1 MLSTRVFTIGVL
13 SYPQVQ
19 RAAVYGLVDLLESA
33 DRLHQQTLS
42 ASDGPVV
49 DAPRLTVEII
59 ESISEAQADRF
70 AAVILPPSLDG
81 DTAAC
86 SARYADWLKTLHQ
99 QGVLICSVCAG
110 AFLLAQAGLLE
121 NRLATTHWGLADA
134 FRQRYPDVKL
144 DTDKLIID
152 DGDIITAGGLMAWID
167 LGLKLVDRYL
177 GSSAMLAT
185 ARYLL
190 VDPGGREQRFY
201 SVFSPAL
208 NHGDSAILKVQH
220 WLQTRYAE
228 PVTVKVMGEEAGL
241 SSRTFIRRFQQATGL
256 NPSEYLQHLRIG
268 KARSLMESSSL
279 SVDEIAWQTG
289 YRDTSAFRR
298 IFHKIIG
305 LTPREYRH
313 RFNASGSCAADDSE

>member
-1 MLSTRVFTIGVL
+1 MPSTETFTIGVL
-13 SYPQVQ
+13 SYPRVQ
-19 RAAVYGLVDLLESA
+19 RSAVYGLIDLLESA
-33 DRLHQQTLS
+33 DRQY
-42 ASDGPVV
+42 
-49 DAPRLTVEII
+49 
-59 ESISEAQADRF
+59 QADMPSG
-70 AAVILPPSLDG
+70 AAHRLVVEAIEEISPDQATHFTAIILPPSLDG
-81 DTAAC
+81 DAAAC
-86 SARYADWLKTLHQ
+86 CEDYAHWLNTMHQ
-99 QGVLICSVCAG
+99 QGVLVCSVCAG

-121 NRLATTHWGLADA
+121 GRAATTHWMLADA
-134 FRQRYPDVKL
+134 FRQRYPAVKL

-167 LGLKLVDRYL
+167 LGLKIVDRYL
-177 GSSAMLAT
+177 GPSAMLAT

-208 NHGDSAILKVQH
+208 SHGDSAILKVQH
-220 WLQTRYAE
+220 WLQTRYEA
-228 PVTVKVMGEEAGL
+228 PVTVTDMGQIANL
-241 SSRTFIRRFQQATGL
+241 SPRTFIRRFHQATGL

-298 IFHKIIG
+298 IFQKVMG
-305 LTPREYRH
+305 LTPREYRY
-313 RFNASGSCAADDSE
+313 RFTAVGSRVEE

>member
-1 MLSTRVFTIGVL
+1 MSAEASFTIGVL

-19 RAAVYGLVDLLESA
+19 RSAVYGLVDLLESA
-33 DRLHQQTLS
+33 DYLHQQEP
-42 ASDGPVV
+42 SDM
-49 DAPRLTVEII
+49 ARPRLRVEII
-59 ESISEAQADRF
+59 EQINASQAEQF
-70 AAVILPPSLDG
+70 TAVILPPSLDG

-86 SARYADWLKTLHQ
+86 SEQYASWLQQLHQ
-99 QGVLICSVCAG
+99 QGVLVCSVCAG

-121 NRLATTHWGLADA
+121 NRQATTHWMLAEA
-134 FRQRYPDVKL
+134 FRQRYPAVKL

-167 LGLKLVDRYL
+167 LGLKIVDRYL

-208 NHGDSAILKVQH
+208 NHGDSAILRLQH

-228 PVTVKVMGEEAGL
+228 PVTVQAMGEQAGL

-268 KARSLMESSSL
+268 KARTLMESSSL

-298 IFHKIIG
+298 IFQKVMG
-305 LTPREYRH
+305 LTPREYRY
-313 RFNASGSCAADDSE
+313 RFTASGRDTVDTVDG